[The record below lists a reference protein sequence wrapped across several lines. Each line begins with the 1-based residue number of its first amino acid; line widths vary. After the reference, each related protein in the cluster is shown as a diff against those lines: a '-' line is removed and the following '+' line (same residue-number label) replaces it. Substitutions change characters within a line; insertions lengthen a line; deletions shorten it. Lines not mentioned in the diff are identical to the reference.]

1 MSKHVVSTSP
11 DNSTGISWPVPN
23 ANLQNLSRAL
33 RSSKPEV
40 YYHLQ
45 DTAPLRDFRSDP
57 SVAVRTPSA
66 PTLPLVT
73 SQPQSA
79 DGFSVRHPTPIIQP
93 PNLEED
99 VIDNIADNPPQ
110 LNLDNSDSDSDS

>member
-11 DNSTGISWPVPN
+11 DNSTGLSWPVPN
-23 ANLQNLSRAL
+23 VNLHNLSRAL

-45 DTAPLRDFRSDP
+45 ATAPLRDFRSDP

-66 PTLPLVT
+66 LTLPIVT
-73 SQPQSA
+73 TQPQSA
-79 DGFSVRHPTPIIQP
+79 DRFSVRHSTAPI
-93 PNLEED
+93 
-99 VIDNIADNPPQ
+99 
-110 LNLDNSDSDSDS
+110 